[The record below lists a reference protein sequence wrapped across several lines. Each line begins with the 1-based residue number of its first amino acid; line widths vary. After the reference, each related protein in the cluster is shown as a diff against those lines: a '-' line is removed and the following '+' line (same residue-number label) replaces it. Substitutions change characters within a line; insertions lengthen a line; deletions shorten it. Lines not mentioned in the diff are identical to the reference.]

1 MEEELCTTPKNQECR
16 IQAPVVCPPA
26 PRKKKNEN
34 RPAKRYQQPKNGYF
48 HPPDLDSFF
57 AVATGVGARVVV
69 MSSAKNSEIQNSANF
84 MTYSVKYVYTMAIH

>member
-16 IQAPVVCPPA
+16 IQAPFECPPA

-34 RPAKRYQQPKNGYF
+34 KAAKMYQQQHPKNGYF

-57 AVATGVGARVVV
+57 TVAATGGRARVLI
-69 MSSAKNSEIQNSANF
+69 MSSAIQ
-84 MTYSVKYVYTMAIH
+84 